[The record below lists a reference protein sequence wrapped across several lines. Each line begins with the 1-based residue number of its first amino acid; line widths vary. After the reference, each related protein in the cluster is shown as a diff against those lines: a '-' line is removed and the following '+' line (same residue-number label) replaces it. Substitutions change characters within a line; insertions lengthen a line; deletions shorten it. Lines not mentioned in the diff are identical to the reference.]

1 MSAPPSIPTIT
12 TPGTSS
18 TNTRR
23 VARRACLSCR
33 EKKIKCNGEPMTTIT
48 AADGTN
54 RIIPE
59 KTRTCSNCRF
69 LGIPCVFVQSN
80 RGGKR
85 KKRSTEHQL
94 SDSEAT
100 TAPATHP
107 NQLGQHQQLPPIKNQ
122 INTFNSQSRQWS
134 GDTFNQSTTREA
146 SRWISQ

>member
-1 MSAPPSIPTIT
+1 
-12 TPGTSS
+12 
-18 TNTRR
+18 
-23 VARRACLSCR
+23 
-33 EKKIKCNGEPMTTIT
+33 MTTIT